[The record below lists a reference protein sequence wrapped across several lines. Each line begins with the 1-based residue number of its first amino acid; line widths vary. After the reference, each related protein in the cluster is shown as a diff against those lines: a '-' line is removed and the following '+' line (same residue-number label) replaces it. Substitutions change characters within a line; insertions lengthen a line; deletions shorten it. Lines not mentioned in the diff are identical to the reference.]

1 MELGFVRVCAAV
13 PKLLVASPSFNV
25 EKITELMS
33 KAEDSSVICF
43 PELCITSYTCSD
55 LFIQKKLIDEAL
67 IGLSKILELSLTVNS
82 VVIVGMPIK
91 NEDKLF
97 NCAVAIQKG
106 KILGIVPKTF
116 LPNNNEFYEKRWF
129 SSAVNAN
136 FNTLEILGQE
146 ALFGTDIIFKS
157 RDFSFAIELCEDLWS
172 PIPPSSYHSLNG
184 ADIIFNLSASNELV
198 LKHNYRK
205 QLIAQQSARCVCG
218 YVYASCGVFE
228 STTDVVYAGS
238 SIIAE
243 NGAILKEN
251 ERFLRDSN
259 LIVSEIDI
267 DSIKTDRQKNIN
279 FNYNNSLKYRKVTFE
294 NLNNNCEPNNRIYNM
309 HPFVPSDKAC
319 ISERCEE
326 IFSIQVAGLAKRIE
340 HTKSDS
346 CVIGVSGGLDST
358 LALLVTTF
366 AFDLLKKDR
375 KNITAVTMPGFGTTK
390 RTFENAKLLME
401 KLCVTIKEI
410 DIKPACL
417 LHFKD
422 IGHNESVHNTTYEN
436 VQARERTQ
444 ILMDIA
450 NMTNGLVIGTGDL
463 SELAL
468 GFATY
473 NGDHMSMYAVN
484 CSVPKTLVRY
494 LISYAMEKLENKQI
508 KAVLLDV
515 LNTPVSPELLPNS
528 FELQCNQ
535 ITENIVGP
543 YELCDF
549 FLFYFLRYCYT
560 PQKIL
565 YLAKKAFD
573 GKYEN
578 EEILKWLK
586 LFYKRFFANQFK
598 RSCMPDGPKVG
609 SVCLS
614 PRGDFRMPSDAE
626 VLDFIKELE

>member
-55 LFIQKKLIDEAL
+55 LFVQKKLIDEAL